1 MGVLGVKKLIGVSLT
16 CLTCVLHMQTCV
28 RHRNEI
34 TLSDNLFKIEKHS
47 VTPMVIFSK
56 CLTCVGTIKPC
67 FSYSLTIWTTYG
79 RKLLQETTK
88 MINIIRQYA
97 STSGKS
103 TSIVGLCLLLNTAF
117 IISHL
122 ELTTCISV
130 DILEFILKYPEK
142 EVDFDVCFQI

>member
-1 MGVLGVKKLIGVSLT
+1 MSPLSFKNHRGQRTDLASEPQIRGWPITQKVSR
-16 CLTCVLHMQTCV
+16 VQTSHLAC
-28 RHRNEI
+28 
-34 TLSDNLFKIEKHS
+34 
-47 VTPMVIFSK
+47 
-56 CLTCVGTIKPC
+56 TIKPC

>member
-1 MGVLGVKKLIGVSLT
+1 MIRFLMNVIWSLGVVIY
-16 CLTCVLHMQTCV
+16 LHHPT
-28 RHRNEI
+28 
-34 TLSDNLFKIEKHS
+34 
-47 VTPMVIFSK
+47 
-56 CLTCVGTIKPC
+56 TIKPC

-142 EVDFDVCFQI
+142 EVDFDVCFQIWVLLKQWAQLGAREIMMKLKGQEITVIYIISVMS

>member
-1 MGVLGVKKLIGVSLT
+1 MFWGS
-16 CLTCVLHMQTCV
+16 
-28 RHRNEI
+28 
-34 TLSDNLFKIEKHS
+34 
-47 VTPMVIFSK
+47 
-56 CLTCVGTIKPC
+56 TIKPC